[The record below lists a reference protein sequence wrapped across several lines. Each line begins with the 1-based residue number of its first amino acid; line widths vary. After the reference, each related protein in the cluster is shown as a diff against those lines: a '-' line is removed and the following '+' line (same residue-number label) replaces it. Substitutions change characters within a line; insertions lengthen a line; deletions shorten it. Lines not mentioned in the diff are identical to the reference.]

1 MNNKLL
7 TIIFATATFTIWGVV
22 LTAQQSHHVSGFDA
36 GPTSISIGQTVYVL
50 HSGTSGSAT
59 EGVQQIDCPE
69 VAASDTAGC
78 PLDTLSQMVAQEQG
92 GIWQMISSIGST
104 IDSTGRVT
112 LGLNTTTEDDI
123 DTVHYLL
130 YGCTTEVLI
139 VVHPYPTVNAINGGP
154 YCAGDL
160 GHLYETGGD
169 GVSWFWIFPSG
180 FSSQKKNPAVGPVVA
195 GDYVVEVTDAN
206 GCVDRDTS
214 TVCVSNLAQLCQSTV
229 DVYLDAD
236 GEGNFNPVT
245 LLGGTSQSPC
255 SLGSVTPDGLQS
267 FGCADVGN
275 TDLFYTIIDSIGC
288 SEDCTTQVLVK
299 DTISP
304 TPGCTS
310 GDPVVL
316 VWEGTQLMPSSLAGS
331 TADNC
336 GGGLEY
342 SFSEDFSTSS
352 LTLTCTEKL
361 RGGSMAVQV
370 FIRDDEGN
378 VADCS
383 VTLGYAP
390 ESEDCNCQDDV
401 LTFGGS
407 VTSADYKAK
416 QTISSNGMI
425 AVGDTVLFKAQQS
438 ITLTPGFLAAAGSF
452 FGARIDSC
460 TLTTPDFAEGR
471 DNAESRLLADIF
483 STIVYP
489 NPFRNVVSLNL
500 ELPERASVS
509 MTLHNSQGQVF
520 KQLLSRESLSAGFH
534 KLDIDGSQLPP
545 GVYVLRIQADQKT
558 ATHRIV
564 KIQ

>member
-7 TIIFATATFTIWGVV
+7 PIIFAAATFIILGVD
-22 LTAQQSHHVSGFDA
+22 LIAQQSHHVSGFDA
-36 GPTSISIGQTVYVL
+36 GATSISIGQTVYVL

-59 EGVQQIDCPE
+59 EGVQQIVCPE
-69 VAASDTAGC
+69 VSAPDTSGC

-104 IDSTGRVT
+104 IDTAGRVT

-169 GVSWFWIFPSG
+169 GVSWLWMFPSG

-195 GDYVVEVTDAN
+195 GEYVVEVTDAN
-206 GCVDRDTS
+206 GCVDRDTT
-214 TVCVSNLAQLCQSTV
+214 TVCVSNLEQVCQSTV
-229 DVYLDAD
+229 DVYLNAD
-236 GEGNFNPVT
+236 GEANFDPIS
-245 LLGGTSQSPC
+245 LLGGTGQSPC
-255 SLGSVTPDGLQS
+255 SLGGVSPDGLES
-267 FGCADVGN
+267 FSCSDVGR
-275 TDLFYTIIDSIGC
+275 TDILYTITDSIGC
-288 SEDCTTQVLVK
+288 SEGCTTLVMIK
-299 DTISP
+299 DTIPP
-304 TPGCTS
+304 TPGCSS
-310 GDPVVL
+310 GDPLVL

-336 GGGLEY
+336 GGELEY
-342 SFSEDFSTSS
+342 SFSNNFSTSS
-352 LTLTCTEKL
+352 LTLTCSDKL
-361 RGGSMAVQV
+361 RGANMAVHV

-390 ESEDCNCQDDV
+390 ESEDCNCQGDV

-425 AVGDTVLFKAQQS
+425 AVGDTVLFKAEQS
-438 ITLTPGFLAAAGSF
+438 ITLTAGFLAAAGSF

-460 TLTTPDFAEGR
+460 SLTTPDFAEGR
-471 DNAESRLLADIF
+471 DNAESRLPADLF
-483 STIVYP
+483 STLVYP

-509 MTLHNSQGQVF
+509 MTLHNSQGQLF
-520 KQLLSRESLSAGFH
+520 KQLLSRESLSAGYH
-534 KLDIDGSQLPP
+534 KLDIDGSHLPT